1 MVLSAFAFSLM
12 TVFVK
17 LAGKRLPWQELVLA
31 RAAVTLV
38 LSYAWL
44 RFAKVPPFGNH
55 RALLIVRGAFG
66 FMGLSSVYYAVTHL
80 PLAEATVI
88 QYLYPPL
95 TATLASLFL
104 RERLERSV
112 WVSMVLG
119 LTGLLLVAQ
128 PAALFG
134 GIAAPLDAGGLFAAF
149 LGAFFSA
156 CAYVTVR
163 TLGQGE
169 HPLVIVFYF
178 PLVALPA
185 SLATVGTNVLWPEGV
200 EWCWLL
206 LLGLCTQVGQV
217 SVTRGFASAAAGR
230 MAAYSYVQVLFSGLW
245 GALLFSE
252 RPTPLSLAGAL
263 LIIAG
268 ALFNARAA
276 RSAPAPER

>member
-17 LAGKRLPWQELVLA
+17 LAGRRLPWQEIVVA
-31 RAAVTLV
+31 RAAVTFV

-44 RFAKVPPFGNH
+44 RAARIPPFGQH
-55 RALLIVRGAFG
+55 RALLIVRGMFG
-66 FMGLSSVYYAVTHL
+66 FFGLSSVYYAVTHL

-95 TATLASLFL
+95 TATLAALLL

-112 WVSMVLG
+112 FVSMALG
-119 LTGLLLVAQ
+119 LIGLLLVAQ

-134 GIAAPLDAGGLFAAF
+134 GIAAQLDPGGLFAAF

-185 SLATVGTNVLWPEGV
+185 SVVTMGTHALWPEGI
-200 EWCWLL
+200 EWAWLL
-206 LLGLCTQVGQV
+206 LLGLATQVGQV
-217 SVTRGFASAAAGR
+217 AVTRGFASAAAGR
-230 MAAYSYVQVLFSGLW
+230 MAAYSYVQVLFSAVW
-245 GALLFSE
+245 GVLLFE
-252 RPTPLSLAGAL
+252 EHPTPLTLAGAL
-263 LIIAG
+263 LIITG
-268 ALFNARAA
+268 ALVNARPSA
-276 RSAPAPER
+276 RKT

>member
-1 MVLSAFAFSLM
+1 ML
-12 TVFVK
+12 
-17 LAGKRLPWQELVLA
+17 
-31 RAAVTLV
+31 
-38 LSYAWL
+38 
-44 RFAKVPPFGNH
+44 
-55 RALLIVRGAFG
+55 
-66 FMGLSSVYYAVTHL
+66 
-80 PLAEATVI
+80 
-88 QYLYPPL
+88 
-95 TATLASLFL
+95 
-104 RERLERSV
+104 
-112 WVSMVLG
+112 LG
-119 LTGLLLVAQ
+119 LIGLLLVAQ

-163 TLGQGE
+163 NLGQGE

-185 SLATVGTNVLWPEGV
+185 SLATVGPNVLWPEGV

-217 SVTRGFASAAAGR
+217 AVTRGFASAAAGR
-230 MAAYSYVQVLFSGLW
+230 MAAYSYVQVLFSALW
-245 GALLFSE
+245 GALLFRE
-252 RPTPLSLAGAL
+252 RPTPLSLAGAF

-276 RSAPAPER
+276 SSAPEPER